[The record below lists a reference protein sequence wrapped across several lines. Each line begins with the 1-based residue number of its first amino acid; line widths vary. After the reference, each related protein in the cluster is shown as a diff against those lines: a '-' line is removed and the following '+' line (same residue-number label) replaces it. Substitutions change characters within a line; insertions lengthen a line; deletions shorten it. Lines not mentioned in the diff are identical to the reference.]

1 MAHTER
7 RLSLQPRTDT
17 DADPAVAETL
27 AKVRQPSGRIPNLYA
42 RMANV
47 PGLLDT
53 YLHGQHALQT
63 GSGWGPAELQ
73 TVLIT
78 ISRLNGCTYCV
89 AAHSALADMANVPE
103 EITEALREGKPL
115 PDARLQALAAFTT
128 VMFERRGLPTA
139 AQIDAFLAAGFAET
153 DILEIVLAIAIK
165 TISNYTNH
173 LFHTPLDEPFAYR
186 AWEDAPAPSQ
196 AL

>member
-7 RLSLQPRTDT
+7 RLALQPRTDT
-17 DADPAVAETL
+17 DADPAVAEIL
-27 AKVRQPSGRIPNLYA
+27 ARVKQQAGRIPNLYA

-47 PGLLDT
+47 PGLLGT
-53 YLHGQHALQT
+53 YLHGQKALQA
-63 GSGWGPAELQ
+63 GSGWSPAELQ
-73 TVLIT
+73 TVLLT

-89 AAHSALADMANVPE
+89 AAHSTLADMAKVPD

-115 PDARLQALAAFTT
+115 PDARLQALAVFTT
-128 VMFERRGLPTA
+128 AMLKRRGLPTG

-153 DILEIVLAIAIK
+153 DILEVVLAIAMK

-186 AWEDAPAPSQ
+186 AWEDTPAPS
-196 AL
+196 AAI